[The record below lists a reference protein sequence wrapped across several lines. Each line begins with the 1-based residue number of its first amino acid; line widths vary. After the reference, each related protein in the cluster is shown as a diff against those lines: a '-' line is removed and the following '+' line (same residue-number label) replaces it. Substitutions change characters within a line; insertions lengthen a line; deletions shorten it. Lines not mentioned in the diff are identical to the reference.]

1 MARSHPYYRL
11 RGQEWGQSTVWLR
24 EILKPVLSI
33 LWLKY
38 SFLKFAHQFL
48 IGPTTL
54 MVRLFKKSKLE
65 ILPEDTEK
73 FSVKITFLTK
83 TKGGRSFSSVTSP
96 FSSWV
101 PFNTCVE
108 LKLSISDGD
117 FGGWFISD
125 FFPKKLLHLWL
136 QIFDYAICSED
147 TLEML
152 DTTTKRASL
161 VQPLSVLCQLPLY
174 KKCARRLL

>member
-1 MARSHPYYRL
+1 
-11 RGQEWGQSTVWLR
+11 
-24 EILKPVLSI
+24 
-33 LWLKY
+33 
-38 SFLKFAHQFL
+38 
-48 IGPTTL
+48 

-101 PFNTCVE
+101 PFSTSVE

-161 VQPLSVLCQLPLY
+161 IQPPSVLRQLPLTKVREKAAVRAAAFIGLY
-174 KKCARRLL
+174 YVHSPMRISLLIVECL